1 MCLYWVM
8 VYTQQILIYC
18 TLLTTNIHWP
28 VHDYVTLSI
37 EANYP
42 WYCLFMHVM
51 PPTGDTSVGVPSV
64 CFKPIT
70 NLNLHSQ
77 SLLFPC
83 YCFDC
88 FYWQPWLF
96 DIYLFATLCTM
107 QWRNKRSD
115 WDQNENWE
123 IALVASTNMLHAKY
137 NVHAH

>member
-1 MCLYWVM
+1 MFVLSNGLHPKDSH
-8 VYTQQILIYC
+8 ILHIINNEHS
-18 TLLTTNIHWP
+18 LTCSWLC
-28 VHDYVTLSI
+28 DLSI
-37 EANYP
+37 EANYA

-51 PPTGDTSVGVPSV
+51 PPTEDTSVGVPSV